1 MTTKQPAGTAAAPP
15 AATVTAGTPR
25 HRLTILASVLLVVL
39 AGVVLVVLAGV
50 VLTVTGK
57 RAIKQAP
64 NPRASRRGIALVA
77 VAVVMSNALAAC
89 SSSPGKPTAPM
100 SASVVLAPVQVAHT
114 QLGAVG
120 YRVVG
125 SGPPLVL
132 IMGYA
137 WTMEDWDPRFVD
149 ALARHYRVVIF
160 DNAGVGRTQPLPT
173 PLTIDAMAGQTS
185 ALISTLGLGR
195 ANVLGWSMGG
205 MIAQALALRHPT
217 QVRRL
222 VLCATFP
229 GTGTVP
235 PSLAPIRAILSGV
248 PQEVGADLFPADQ
261 SMAYEALAARI
272 SSYPAAPPAAVATIA
287 AQGSASEQWFAG
299 TDPAGRQTAAISVPT
314 LIADGTADRLDP
326 VTNDHALAARLI
338 PRARLVLYPDAGHA
352 FLFQEGA
359 PFTFLIGTFLT
370 APPKP
375 LSLSRMRTQF
385 LADQAPLSLAGKTWN
400 SELKALNSDTPAQ
413 VALTDQPFATA
424 LTKFDDQLLNFGA
437 TGPVGAAITTSVHAE
452 EHLIDDVLALAVQSS
467 STLGTWKTAIT
478 KDTRAGQNAAA
489 ALRKALGLPPRAL
502 SRPTPIPR

>member
-1 MTTKQPAGTAAAPP
+1 MTTQQPAGTPAAPP
-15 AATVTAGTPR
+15 AAATRTPGTPR
-25 HRLTILASVLLVVL
+25 RRLIIVAS
-39 AGVVLVVLAGV
+39 VVLVVLAGV
-50 VLTVTGK
+50 VLAVTGK
-57 RAIKQAP
+57 RATRQAP

-77 VAVVMSNALAAC
+77 VAVVMPVALGAC
-89 SSSPGKPTAPM
+89 SSSPGKPTTST

-132 IMGYA
+132 IMGYSG
-137 WTMEDWDPRFVD
+137 TMEDWDPRFVD
-149 ALARHYRVVIF
+149 ALARHYRVVIY

-173 PLTIDAMAGQTS
+173 PLTIDAMADQTS

-205 MIAQALALRHPT
+205 MIAQALALRHPA

-235 PSLAPIRAILSGV
+235 PSLAAIRAILSGV

-261 SMAYEALAARI
+261 SMAYEALAAGI
-272 SSYPAAPPAAVATIA
+272 SSYPAAPPAAAATIA

-326 VTNDHALAARLI
+326 VANDHALARLI

-385 LADQAPLSLAGKTWN
+385 LADQAQISGEGCASGVKW
-400 SELKALNSDTPAQ
+400 
-413 VALTDQPFATA
+413 
-424 LTKFDDQLLNFGA
+424 
-437 TGPVGAAITTSVHAE
+437 
-452 EHLIDDVLALAVQSS
+452 
-467 STLGTWKTAIT
+467 
-478 KDTRAGQNAAA
+478 RAGV
-489 ALRKALGLPPRAL
+489 RGGR
-502 SRPTPIPR
+502 

>member
-25 HRLTILASVLLVVL
+25 RRLTILASVLLVVL
-39 AGVVLVVLAGV
+39 AGVVLA
-50 VLTVTGK
+50 VTGK

-77 VAVVMSNALAAC
+77 VAVVMSVALAAC
-89 SSSPGKPTAPM
+89 GSSPGKPTAPT
-100 SASVVLAPVQVAHT
+100 SASVVLAQVQVAHT
-114 QLGAVG
+114 KLGAVG

-132 IMGYA
+132 IMGYSG
-137 WTMEDWDPRFVD
+137 TMEDWDPRFVD

-173 PLTIDAMAGQTS
+173 PLTIDAMADQTS

-235 PSLAPIRAILSGV
+235 PSLAAIRAILSGV

-261 SMAYEALAARI
+261 SMAYEALAAGI
-272 SSYPAAPPAAVATIA
+272 SSYPAAPPAAAATIA

-326 VTNDHALAARLI
+326 VANDHALARLI

-385 LADQAPLSLAGKTWN
+385 LADQAPLSLAGKTGN
-400 SELKALNSDTPAQ
+400 SELKALNSDTPTQ

-437 TGPVGAAITTSVHAE
+437 TGPVGAAITTSVHAD
-452 EHLIDDVLALAVQSS
+452 EHLIDDVLALAMQSS

-478 KDTRAGQNAAA
+478 KDTRTGQNAAA
-489 ALRKALGLPPRAL
+489 ALRKALGLPARAL
-502 SRPTPIPR
+502 SLPTPIPR